1 MYTDSMSKKSGGA
14 IPPDKVNFKTKI
26 IIRDKE
32 RQFIM
37 KNWPI
42 HEEEITINMHH
53 LKTELPDT

>member
-1 MYTDSMSKKSGGA
+1 MSKKSGRA
-14 IPPDKVNFKTKI
+14 IPPDNVNFKTKI

-53 LKTELPDT
+53 MKTELPDT